1 MEPAVNLKTIGA
13 FAVAVCVGLSTSAI
27 AHPHLR
33 MGNPPVNGTVTGT
46 VKELRLTFS
55 EMVSPK
61 VSGIKVIDSKGNAI
75 PTGLARPDA
84 KNSKQLIVP
93 LKAALKAGKYQ
104 LNWFAVGKDMH
115 RVKGGYAFTVK
126 S

>member
-1 MEPAVNLKTIGA
+1 MNINAIGA
-13 FAVAVCVGLSTSAI
+13 LAVAAAVAFSTSAF

-33 MGNPPVNGTVTGT
+33 TANPPANGTVTGT
-46 VKELRLTFS
+46 VKELRLIFS
-55 EMVSPK
+55 ETVSPK
-61 VSGIKVIDSKGNAI
+61 VSGIKITDSKGTTI
-75 PTGLARPDA
+75 PTGVARQDA
-84 KNSKQLIVP
+84 KNSKQLVVP
-93 LKAALKAGKYQ
+93 LKTALKAGKYQ

>member
-1 MEPAVNLKTIGA
+1 MNIKTVGA
-13 FAVAVCVGLSTSAI
+13 LAIAACVGLSTSAF

-33 MGNPPVNGTVTGT
+33 MGNPPMNGTVTGA

-55 EMVSPK
+55 ETVSAK
-61 VSGIKVIDSKGNAI
+61 VSGIKIADSKGNAV
-75 PTGLARPDA
+75 PTGLARQDA
-84 KNSKQLIVP
+84 KNAKQLVVP
-93 LKAALKAGKYQ
+93 LKTALKAGKYQ

-115 RVKGGYAFTVK
+115 PVKGRYAFTVK

>member
-1 MEPAVNLKTIGA
+1 MSLKTIGV
-13 FAVAVCVGLSTSAI
+13 FAVAVCMGLSASAF

-33 MGNPPVNGTVTGT
+33 MGSPPVNGTVGGT

-55 EMVSPK
+55 ETVSPK
-61 VSGIKVIDSKGNAI
+61 VSGIKITDSKGKAV
-75 PTGLARPDA
+75 PTGLARQNS
-84 KNSKQLIVP
+84 KNSKQLVVP
-93 LKAALKAGKYQ
+93 LKTALKAGKYR

-115 RVKGGYAFTVK
+115 PVRGRYTFTVK

>member
-1 MEPAVNLKTIGA
+1 MNNKSIGA
-13 FAVAVCVGLSTSAI
+13 LAVAAFIGLSSSAF

-33 MGNPPVNGTVTGT
+33 MGNPPVNGAVSGA

-55 EMVSPK
+55 ESVSPK
-61 VSGIKVIDSKGNAI
+61 VSGVKITDSNGKAI
-75 PTGLARPDA
+75 ATGVARQDA
-84 KNSKQLIVP
+84 KNSKQLVVP
-93 LKAALKAGKYQ
+93 LKTALKAGKYQ

-115 RVKGGYAFTVK
+115 RVKGGYTFTVK